1 MTFEIREA
9 TSSTDWEG
17 VRAIRQAVFVEEQ
30 ACPPEEEWDEHDAPD
45 LRERRV
51 HHLLG
56 TVEGLPV
63 ACTRWREVWKEGTG
77 RIKIERVAVL
87 APFRRQGYARRL
99 VGRALDQAQ
108 ADGHTRFVLHA
119 QTQAVGLYGA
129 FGFEPEG
136 EPFEEAGIEHVKMTL
151 TVS

>member
-1 MTFEIREA
+1 MTLDIHEA
-9 TSSTDWEG
+9 TDRDDWQG

-45 LRERRV
+45 LRGRRV

-63 ACTRWREVWKEGTG
+63 ACARWREVWDDGTG
-77 RIKIERVAVL
+77 QVKIERIAVIP
-87 APFRRQGYARRL
+87 AFRRQGFASRI
-99 VGRALDQAQ
+99 VGRALDQAKK
-108 ADGHTRFVLHA
+108 AGHRQFVLHA
-119 QTQAVGLYGA
+119 QTYAAGLYQT

-136 EPFEEAGIEHVKMTL
+136 KPFKEAGIEHVKMTL
-151 TVS
+151 TAP